1 MNDNGLGN
9 FVERFTGVAAETDWS
24 RYPQLQAASEYD
36 IRAAGQAL
44 WIRWNPRPGY
54 GLIIPQDVEKSM
66 LSQVKR
72 YDDRDELVSVEF
84 EEYWDATDTQNFTS
98 GLLEEMKR
106 ELSDNFM
113 AERREAGCVVVNNE
127 HGIWIFK
134 FPEEW

>member
-1 MNDNGLGN
+1 
-9 FVERFTGVAAETDWS
+9 
-24 RYPQLQAASEYD
+24 
-36 IRAAGQAL
+36 
-44 WIRWNPRPGY
+44 
-54 GLIIPQDVEKSM
+54 M

-84 EEYWDATDTQNFTS
+84 EEYWDATDAQNFTS